1 MGNRRWNGYGQFVAV
16 IPWILCMT
24 TIAMPARA
32 QDDPSV
38 SGQAAANPVGDGE
51 LTPEVANKLA
61 NLLDRDWDERPEWAE
76 MLVMVLKG
84 QTMRMGPGTGW
95 FRDAQ
100 KKYDW
105 LWLLDR
111 FDINADRVVQ
121 LAELPASPQRE
132 FYFTRLDLNRD
143 GELTGID
150 FSRNSY
156 SVNPFAKQTF
166 TRLDTDS
173 NGRLSQEEWQKFF
186 SRSDRDERGFLTPE
200 DFQAAFSP
208 APPRPGPANQPPRPS
223 QMPPTTY
230 WLNMLVNGELGSLS
244 NGPNVGDPAP
254 DFKLTTYQG
263 DTEVAL
269 SSFKG
274 TKPVVLI
281 FGSFT

>member
-1 MGNRRWNGYGQFVAV
+1 
-16 IPWILCMT
+16 
-24 TIAMPARA
+24 
-32 QDDPSV
+32 
-38 SGQAAANPVGDGE
+38 
-51 LTPEVANKLA
+51 
-61 NLLDRDWDERPEWAE
+61 
-76 MLVMVLKG
+76 
-84 QTMRMGPGTGW
+84 MRMGPGTGW

-208 APPRPGPANQPPRPS
+208 APPRPDPTNQPSRPP

-263 DTEVAL
+263 DSEVAL